1 MKKIIQT
8 PDAPTAIG
16 PYSQATVWNGMV
28 FCSGQIALTAEGGS
42 KLDESVEVQCRQAL
56 HNLEAVLLEAGAS
69 MQTVLKVNIS
79 LIDMQ
84 DFHAVNAVYET
95 FFSDSK
101 PARACVEVAGLPRG
115 AKIEIEAIAYVLT

>member
-1 MKKIIQT
+1 
-8 PDAPTAIG
+8 
-16 PYSQATVWNGMV
+16 
-28 FCSGQIALTAEGGS
+28 
-42 KLDESVEVQCRQAL
+42 
-56 HNLEAVLLEAGAS
+56 

-95 FFSDSK
+95 FFSESK

-115 AKIEIEAIAYVLT
+115 AKIEIEAVAFIES

>member
-1 MKKIIQT
+1 MKKIIHT
-8 PDAPTAIG
+8 PDAPEAIG

-28 FCSGQIALTAEGGS
+28 FCSGQIALTADGES
-42 KLDESVEVQCRQAL
+42 KLDDSVEVQCRQAL
-56 HNLEAVLLEAGAS
+56 VNLEAVLLEAGAS

-95 FFSDSK
+95 FFSESK

-115 AKIEIEAIAYVLT
+115 AKIEIEAVAFIES